1 MEEKI
6 GEIEEIPSTPQDAA
20 GMSLTGVSVVV
31 LFFAAVVLYYLWKT
45 KRSEDP
51 TRSAI
56 PDFLIV
62 LVLLLIRMRV
72 VHRTKKVAKSQEDS
86 MKARR
91 DAFLKKYEVE
101 KEEYMNSD
109 EYKEKLKQLEL
120 EKQTEVTPDD
130 RKGTV
135 SRQSDCAT
143 PGTSQASYCPPYRP
157 DLSSRYSFNR
167 GGGGG

>member
-45 KRSEDP
+45 K
-51 TRSAI
+51 
-56 PDFLIV
+56 
-62 LVLLLIRMRV
+62 
-72 VHRTKKVAKSQEDS
+72 RTKKVAKSQEDS